1 MVVNSKIVQFLIL
14 CSDCVRDCSDSE
26 LCREKGIFDSDKPHC
41 VWNNSTKKCG
51 PDKGECS
58 LYSLCI
64 EILILEYINCGK
76 KLIEM
81 TGCTDCGDQSECGG
95 ECWWREDADIC
106 VQIQDHDLPA
116 SYTVISSGIAAKI
129 HPEVLGVYN
138 MSYSYPK
145 AVAYMKQSSGQ
156 EDLLLFFDT
165 RSNWRVSNRNDLE
178 ELLSNTNDDQTNIPP
193 VSEGWKVSILTSQ
206 GVEWLDDVTLAVLP
220 TRSACFYSNCG
231 SRSSHEGNIRDVL
244 IIVFI
249 VILIIILGLY
259 AVMRCC
265 GC

>member
-116 SYTVISSGIAAKI
+116 SYTVFSSGIAAKI

-145 AVAYMKQSSGQ
+145 VVAYKKEVKRTYCSSLIG
-156 EDLLLFFDT
+156 DPDGLFQVE
-165 RSNWRVSNRNDLE
+165 RV
-178 ELLSNTNDDQTNIPP
+178 
-193 VSEGWKVSILTSQ
+193 
-206 GVEWLDDVTLAVLP
+206 
-220 TRSACFYSNCG
+220 
-231 SRSSHEGNIRDVL
+231 
-244 IIVFI
+244 
-249 VILIIILGLY
+249 
-259 AVMRCC
+259 
-265 GC
+265 